1 MEQVWAQARPVMKLT
16 RYMTKEG
23 YVTGLD
29 DIFLQIADDKMLEF
43 VQSLVSADKACRKKL
58 GRCGG
63 THLQCHG
70 CASCNMLLWPPDR
83 CPSFEKEDAVVLE
96 LLRFFFAWL
105 QYYWQARGLISQHA
119 VCQFV
124 GHVACGYHAAGYVHH
139 CLLLCVSAEEAR
151 RRLQRVLDT
160 ARGENAQGKALMAA
174 AVATM
179 AETAADDS
187 EMPKREKL
195 VVGDCCTARWR
206 LGNTEMAR
214 INVIV
219 TWLMDF

>member
-96 LLRFFFAWL
+96 LLRFFLAWL
-105 QYYWQARGLISQHA
+105 KCY
-119 VCQFV
+119 
-124 GHVACGYHAAGYVHH
+124 
-139 CLLLCVSAEEAR
+139 
-151 RRLQRVLDT
+151 
-160 ARGENAQGKALMAA
+160 
-174 AVATM
+174 
-179 AETAADDS
+179 
-187 EMPKREKL
+187 
-195 VVGDCCTARWR
+195 
-206 LGNTEMAR
+206 
-214 INVIV
+214 
-219 TWLMDF
+219 

>member
-1 MEQVWAQARPVMKLT
+1 MSWGGGVLDILCDAVFEAAFAGKCTALYACQHGEAAVTRSGVPALPAGSSAADMLLLHMKQTGGGFSSWYHAVAASFAWLRVHGCVDTANASWVCVCVCLAALSGAGRRVGENMEQVWAQARPVMKLT

-96 LLRFFFAWL
+96 LLRFFLAWL
-105 QYYWQARGLISQHA
+105 KCY
-119 VCQFV
+119 
-124 GHVACGYHAAGYVHH
+124 
-139 CLLLCVSAEEAR
+139 
-151 RRLQRVLDT
+151 
-160 ARGENAQGKALMAA
+160 
-174 AVATM
+174 
-179 AETAADDS
+179 
-187 EMPKREKL
+187 
-195 VVGDCCTARWR
+195 
-206 LGNTEMAR
+206 
-214 INVIV
+214 
-219 TWLMDF
+219 